1 MGFIPRA
8 HQAEHSSKVPTI
20 ELHREQ
26 IREARK
32 QALEAMKRAQ
42 ELLGCKST
50 QRLYQKGQKVWP
62 EGTNL
67 HTTHPTVKLRPKHYG
82 PFKVID
88 VLGPTTYCLELP
100 AQWKIHNAFHGSLLL
115 PYYET
120 KEHGRN
126 FPEPAPDLIEGQPEW
141 KVKEILDSR
150 RYRRKLQY
158 LIRWKGYS
166 DTHNSWEP
174 KEAIKAPVLLA
185 AFYGRNP
192 EAIRKTEMEKADCG
206 QRTLSS
212 DPGEHTQTKKTQPWT
227 GMHIRSAR
235 TASGKDNMSSGC
247 TPPNP
252 SLPPSSSTQHNHGA
266 PLTLSQAINNLV
278 QSARHQRTQLRRE
291 VSIDSLR
298 RAILRPTSTP
308 LPAISVI
315 VAEGSLPE
323 PQSTFVD
330 AVESLSR
337 SAIQTGS
344 SSALNTTSPD
354 RSTTAGSTSQPQ
366 TSSVTSVATVP
377 TRRTDTRQLSGHILS
392 TLLRRS
398 GRGTAEPLF
407 PAETQR
413 ATTSG
418 TTQDI
423 TTTLPLITAAHTSTS
438 LSSGEPQMSELMH
451 TGQGLAAE
459 EGEYRSPIQTTIDDL
474 GELVE
479 CFRALNFEGRDEF
492 FQRIVTTIPPVTRT
506 CSNAVGRRR
515 PAAGM
520 PSPQIGMETQ
530 QNTGRDQDAV
540 VDAAAAERSVW
551 QPILQRHEPYAV
563 LTALARREAE
573 DGRARPPAL
582 LGRPAPD

>member
-1 MGFIPRA
+1 
-8 HQAEHSSKVPTI
+8 
-20 ELHREQ
+20 
-26 IREARK
+26 
-32 QALEAMKRAQ
+32 MKRAQ
-42 ELLGCKST
+42 ELLGRKST
-50 QRLYQKGQKVWP
+50 HRPYQKGQKVWL

-67 HTTHPTVKLRPKHYG
+67 HTTHPTVKLRPKRYG
-82 PFKVID
+82 LFKVIE
-88 VLGPTTYCLELP
+88 VLGPTTYRLELP

-141 KVKEILDSR
+141 EVEEILDSR

-174 KEAIKAPVLLA
+174 KEAIKAPVLLN

-192 EAIRKTEMEKADCG
+192 GAIRKIKTERADCG
-206 QRTLSS
+206 QRTLSL
-212 DPGEHTQTKKTQPWT
+212 DPGERTQTKETQPWT
-227 GMHIRSAR
+227 SMHIRSAKI
-235 TASGKDNMSSGC
+235 ANEEVNMSGGH

-252 SLPPSSSTQHNHGA
+252 TSPSSSSAWHTRET
-266 PLTLSQAINNLV
+266 PLTLSQAINQLV
-278 QSARHQRTQLRRE
+278 DSARRQRAQLRRE
-291 VSIDSLR
+291 VSIDLLR

-323 PQSTFVD
+323 PQSTFAD

-337 SAIQTGS
+337 STTLTGS
-344 SSALNTTSPD
+344 SSALNTTSPN
-354 RSTTAGSTSQPQ
+354 RSAAAESTSQTRISSA
-366 TSSVTSVATVP
+366 TSAATVP

-398 GRGTAEPLF
+398 ERDAAEPVF

-413 ATTSG
+413 ATMSG

-438 LSSGEPQMSELMH
+438 LSSGEPQTSESTR
-451 TGQGLAAE
+451 TGQELAAE
-459 EGEYRSPIQTTIDDL
+459 EGEHRSPIQTTSNDL
-474 GELVE
+474 RELVE
-479 CFRALNFEGRDEF
+479 RFRALNFEGRDEF
-492 FQRIVTTIPPVTRT
+492 FQCIVTAILPITRT
-506 CSNAVGRRR
+506 CSNAVGRRG
-515 PAAGM
+515 PAAGT

-530 QNTGRDQDAV
+530 QNTRRNQDAV
-540 VDAAAAERSVW
+540 VDAAAAEGPIQ
-551 QPILQRHEPYAV
+551 QPILQRYEPYAV
-563 LTALARREAE
+563 LAALARREAE
-573 DGRARPPAL
+573 DGRACM
-582 LGRPAPD
+582 PAPPGGPAPNAETAG